1 MEDNEWESIHPSTS
15 ASQSDEDDAGTG
27 AVVLPRPTN
36 FTVPPFSPPT
46 NHEPLPGFPQHDP
59 PHEPETQ
66 SPPSSY
72 SSSTT
77 SYTTDVVENE
87 PPQPPEA
94 TNTLLNASLGILSS
108 WVLRIAYGIRS
119 RIGLVSIASVASF
132 VTLTAYARRW
142 QRRRRLAEKDKLLIL
157 LNQKDEKIKQ
167 LLLQIERMKETIS
180 ARRRVPVFRVVV
192 DSPLV
197 VGPRLN

>member
-46 NHEPLPGFPQHDP
+46 NHEPLPGFS
-59 PHEPETQ
+59 ETETP

-77 SYTTDVVENE
+77 SYTSDVVENE

-108 WVLRIAYGIRS
+108 WILRIAYGIRS
-119 RIGLVSIASVASF
+119 RIGLMSIASVASF